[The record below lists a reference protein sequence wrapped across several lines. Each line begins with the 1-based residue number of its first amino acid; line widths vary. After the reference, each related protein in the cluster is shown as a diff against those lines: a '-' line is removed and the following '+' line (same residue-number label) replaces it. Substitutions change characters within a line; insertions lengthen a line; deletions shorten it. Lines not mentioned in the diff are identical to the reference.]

1 MVFVLK
7 LAGSLFVLCA
17 AVYYGKNI
25 NETYDNRLIQLRHLY
40 SMLLQLKSEMSYMNE
55 TLPDCFFQLGKNAK
69 EPLKQWLQQLSTD
82 LEHQEDTSFS
92 IVWRNNLQ
100 NLGKISDLK
109 SEDIL
114 LLEELADKL
123 GTTDGKSQMKAIDYV
138 LLQLERNR
146 TCLQQEIKDKKKVV
160 TTITLFVGF
169 VTLIILL

>member
-1 MVFVLK
+1 MIK
-7 LAGSLFVLCA
+7 
-17 AVYYGKNI
+17 
-25 NETYDNRLIQLRHLY
+25 
-40 SMLLQLKSEMSYMNE
+40 
-55 TLPDCFFQLGKNAK
+55 P
-69 EPLKQWLQQLSTD
+69 
-82 LEHQEDTSFS
+82 
-92 IVWRNNLQ
+92 
-100 NLGKISDLK
+100 
-109 SEDIL
+109 EDIL

>member
-1 MVFVLK
+1 M
-7 LAGSLFVLCA
+7 
-17 AVYYGKNI
+17 
-25 NETYDNRLIQLRHLY
+25 
-40 SMLLQLKSEMSYMNE
+40 
-55 TLPDCFFQLGKNAK
+55 
-69 EPLKQWLQQLSTD
+69 
-82 LEHQEDTSFS
+82 
-92 IVWRNNLQ
+92 
-100 NLGKISDLK
+100 
-109 SEDIL
+109 